1 MHNIYINRPRKLI
14 SLKASW
20 PFALPLL
27 RFRFTILCNFF
38 TLIEISNP
46 QLQHTLSLSHRAL
59 SPFPS
64 LRTNACFAPLTLNPR
79 RRGRSIIVRADDA
92 DDRGG
97 QDEYDMVNEEVDNK
111 KDYDVE
117 YDRSDGGFER
127 RRRRWGH
134 RVRADQ
140 ELHIDAGV
148 ELG

>member
-1 MHNIYINRPRKLI
+1 M
-14 SLKASW
+14 ASSVTS
-20 PFALPLL
+20 
-27 RFRFTILCNFF
+27 R
-38 TLIEISNP
+38 S
-46 QLQHTLSLSHRAL
+46 LSLFLFTSKPASFPSAAAATTHL
-59 SPFPS
+59 LFPS

-79 RRGRSIIVRADDA
+79 RRGRSIIVKVDDA

-97 QDEYDMVNEEVDNK
+97 QDEYDMVNEEVEEVDNK

-117 YDRSDGGFER
+117 YDRSDGGCE

-148 ELG
+148 ELGDGG